1 MQEKQLQELLG
12 SLSLTE
18 KIGQLVQ
25 VPGEVLNAEGQE
37 LGVREDLGL
46 SEEIIRNAG
55 STLNVVGAK
64 RIKEVQKAYL
74 ERSRHK
80 IPLLF
85 MADIIYGF
93 RTVFPIPLALGCT
106 FEPELLERL
115 CEVTSQE
122 SVAAGAHVTFRPWW
136 IFCEGC
142 QMGRCLNPPERIL
155 R

>member
-1 MQEKQLQELLG
+1 MQENKLQELLD

-46 SEEIIRNAG
+46 SEELARNVG
-55 STLNVVGAK
+55 STLNVVGAQ
-64 RIKEVQKAYL
+64 RVRAVQKAYL

-85 MADIIYGF
+85 MADIIYVPCF
-93 RTVFPIPLALGCT
+93 KYALCLYIKRWSVYV
-106 FEPELLERL
+106 PCMMSIRL
-115 CEVTSQE
+115 V
-122 SVAAGAHVTFRPWW
+122 
-136 IFCEGC
+136 
-142 QMGRCLNPPERIL
+142 
-155 R
+155 

>member
-80 IPLLF
+80 IPLR
-85 MADIIYGF
+85 Y
-93 RTVFPIPLALGCT
+93 FPYRWRLAVPLSRSSWKGC
-106 FEPELLERL
+106 
-115 CEVTSQE
+115 VK
-122 SVAAGAHVTFRPWW
+122 
-136 IFCEGC
+136 
-142 QMGRCLNPPERIL
+142 
-155 R
+155 

>member
-1 MQEKQLQELLG
+1 MQENKLQELLD

-46 SEEIIRNAG
+46 SEELARNVG
-55 STLNVVGAK
+55 STLNVVGAQRVK
-64 RIKEVQKAYL
+64 AVQKAYL

-85 MADIIYGF
+85 MADIILW
-93 RTVFPIPLALGCT
+93 FPDGISYSAGPGM
-106 FEPELLERL
+106 LLRP
-115 CEVTSQE
+115 
-122 SVAAGAHVTFRPWW
+122 AASGKADVK
-136 IFCEGC
+136 
-142 QMGRCLNPPERIL
+142 
-155 R
+155 